1 MYWKDMT
8 LQEIAQTRFVKKIDI
23 YNNKIYLWFMQQPEK
38 VDQVAVD
45 LGWSNAFLGNKINS
59 SRYQHTS

>member
-1 MYWKDMT
+1 MT

-45 LGWSNAFLGNKINS
+45 LGWPNAFLGNKINS